1 MLLCQVLIGFHVFNS
16 VTFFLRNND
25 HPLMLYH
32 ACMNP
37 HSLYETSVWIK
48 PLVWDNA
55 LLLTYHFIL
64 ISGNFYLFF
73 FLWTQ
78 TKNNKALTVIDR
90 KKERKRNFVNAKTG
104 IICAFW
110 LPVTYVLYSIL
121 YGLKVNV
128 FIELRFSQFETN
140 QFYID
145 CGTKAL
151 ILSIY
156 NDLHGCIIS
165 PVAAVFG
172 NPIIQRK
179 IQKTI
184 DEFFLIFR

>member
-25 HPLMLYH
+25 HPFMLYH

-37 HSLYETSVWIK
+37 HSFYETSV
-48 PLVWDNA
+48 LGVMVLDNA

-78 TKNNKALTVIDR
+78 TKNNRALNVVDR

-104 IICAFW
+104 MICAFW
-110 LPVTYVLYSIL
+110 LPVTYALYGIL
-121 YGLKVNV
+121 YGLKVNISIDDRIQI
-128 FIELRFSQFETN
+128 FIVLNKLGEN
-140 QFYID
+140 
-145 CGTKAL
+145 
-151 ILSIY
+151 
-156 NDLHGCIIS
+156 
-165 PVAAVFG
+165 
-172 NPIIQRK
+172 
-179 IQKTI
+179 
-184 DEFFLIFR
+184 

>member
-1 MLLCQVLIGFHVFNS
+1 MLKVLLAFHVFNS

-25 HPLMLYH
+25 HPFMLYH

-37 HSLYETSVWIK
+37 HSFYDTSILGVMV
-48 PLVWDNA
+48 LDNA
-55 LLLTYHFIL
+55 LLLTYQFIL

-73 FLWTQ
+73 FLWSQ
-78 TKNNKALTVIDR
+78 TKNNTALTVIDR

-128 FIELRFSQFETN
+128 FIELRFS
-140 QFYID
+140 
-145 CGTKAL
+145 
-151 ILSIY
+151 
-156 NDLHGCIIS
+156 
-165 PVAAVFG
+165 
-172 NPIIQRK
+172 
-179 IQKTI
+179 
-184 DEFFLIFR
+184 